1 MILKQQSEQI
11 EFGCEDARYIFLK
24 SGDIREFTNGPFML
38 NQFVGN
44 PLDGS
49 LNNIYL
55 KILEPHL
62 KVYPLLGRASK
73 SRVYQCGDSL
83 VNEGTAG
90 DVTYAVT
97 FTFAP
102 GGIWFWHVTLHGHGE
117 RVQLIYGQDVGVADK
132 NAVRTNELYMS
143 QYLDHFIHEG
153 DLGYTV
159 CSRQN
164 QNQGGRFPYLQ
175 QGCLDRKII
184 GYCTDAMQFYG
195 KSYRKTNRIEALYN
209 EPLKEKYQFELSYI
223 GLWTDVF
230 ALDGPQQTT
239 FYGIFK
245 PTMETSVKAALYM
258 KDIHQ
263 AYAAMNGD
271 GGHISD
277 RSKTSGHPQ
286 AGEGDSCNKALPPV
300 ALKAEFAGPYCSPE
314 MSGPELDAWF
324 PSRILEE
331 YHKGHLLSF
340 FKEDHT
346 HVVLQEKELLV
357 ERPHGNI
364 ITTLPEDRK
373 IRKDLMTSTN
383 FMYGLFHGQTA
394 MGNTDSNRLLC
405 ANRGLLNI
413 LKYTGQRIYVKIGG
427 QYHILTLPAV
437 YETALN
443 YSRWYYKIG
452 DDMLMITADAMAKA
466 PVMGLHGCSV
476 KGRSYEFI
484 VTSQLAMG
492 GAEFNEAIR
501 AEIDGAAVTI
511 SPVED
516 SGICQ
521 VYPKLQFRMEFPE
534 GARISDDRI
543 FYTDDAVRNGTLLCA
558 AFTGSTFSVRI
569 LGTMDG
575 CWPQISDSSPEG
587 ELECYITFY
596 EAFRRGLTL
605 GFSREC
611 SAQAPQRQAMEK
623 LNVLTTWYIHNAFVH
638 FYTPRGLEQC
648 SGAAWGTRDVCQ
660 GPMELFLTTA
670 HFELARETLLEVFAH
685 QNIDT
690 MEWPQW
696 FMFDHYPY
704 MAGDCHGDV
713 IFWPLKCLGDYLDAT
728 EDFGILD
735 VEVPYRHNNG
745 TATAPET
752 VKAHAALAL
761 EAIRQRFTG
770 GKDLISYAGGDWDDT
785 LQPADPAMKKRLISA
800 WTQALAYQTLSRL
813 GTQLELSGDTALG
826 AQVLALSER
835 IGEAFKQY
843 LICDGVIAG
852 FGCIGADGQLSY
864 MLHPRDEDTGIHYRL
879 LPLTRSI
886 ISGLVSKDQ
895 ARANIKIIDE
905 HLSFPDGVRLMDRPA
920 RYDGGVSH
928 YFQRAEQA
936 ANVGREISL
945 QYVHAH
951 IRYIEAMA
959 AYGDGERVFDSLMK
973 IVPINIKDAVGH
985 GALRQSNAYFSSSE
999 GDFKDR
1005 YEYADKFDLL
1015 KTGEIPVKGGWR
1027 IYSSGPGI
1035 FLGRLI
1041 GNMLGI
1047 REKAHGLEIDPV
1059 LPAKL
1064 DGLTLD
1070 YECFGKRIRFIYH
1083 VDGRGAGV
1091 SEILCDGKPVPM
1103 SVKDNPY
1110 RDGGAV
1116 VEKEPWME
1124 ATKVCSQIHVFL
1136 K

>member
-1 MILKQQSEQI
+1 MILRQQSEQI
-11 EFGCEDARYIFLK
+11 EFDCEDARYIFLK

-55 KILEPHL
+55 KIFEPQL
-62 KVYPLLGRASK
+62 KVYPLLGRTSK
-73 SRVYQCGDSL
+73 SRVYQCGDGL
-83 VNEGTAG
+83 VYEGTAG
-90 DVTYAVT
+90 AVAYSVT

-117 RVQLIYGQDVGVADK
+117 CVQLIYGQDVGVADK

-153 DLGYTV
+153 DMGYTV

-195 KSYRKTNRIEALYN
+195 KSYRKTNRIEALYH

-223 GLWTDVF
+223 GLWTEVF
-230 ALDGPQQTT
+230 ALDSPRQTT

-245 PTMETSVKAALYM
+245 PTMETPVRTALYM
-258 KDIHQ
+258 EAIHE
-263 AYAAMNGD
+263 AYAS
-271 GGHISD
+271 ISNTD
-277 RSKTSGHPQ
+277 AHTRGSSLACGKDCG
-286 AGEGDSCNKALPPV
+286 CKKALSPV
-300 ALKAEFAGPYCSPE
+300 ELSAEFAGPYCSPE
-314 MSGPELDAWF
+314 ISGPELDAWF
-324 PSRILEE
+324 PSRILGE
-331 YHKGHLLSF
+331 YHKGRLISF

-383 FMYGLFHGQTA
+383 FMYGLFHGQVA

-413 LKYTGQRIYVKIGG
+413 LKYTGQRIYVKIDG

-443 YSRWYYKIG
+443 YSRWYYKI
-452 DDMLMITADAMAKA
+452 DDDLLIITADAMAET
-466 PVMGLHGCSV
+466 PVMGLHGRSV
-476 KGRSYEFI
+476 KGRSYDFI
-484 VTSQLAMG
+484 ITSQLSMG
-492 GAEFNEAIR
+492 GAEFNEPIK
-501 AEIDGAAVTI
+501 AEIDGVEVI
-511 SPVED
+511 LSPVED

-521 VYPKLQFRMEFPE
+521 VYPKLQYRMVFPE
-534 GARISDDRI
+534 GAHISDDRI
-543 FYTDDAVRNGTLLCA
+543 FYTDDTPRNGTLLCA
-558 AFTGSTFSVRI
+558 AFSGSSFSLTI
-569 LGTMDG
+569 SGTLDG
-575 CWPQISDSSPEG
+575 NWPERTHCSTEM
-587 ELECYITFY
+587 ELERYTAFY

-605 GFSREC
+605 GFDREVHV
-611 SAQAPQRQAMEK
+611 SASQRQAVEK

-713 IFWPLKCLGDYLDAT
+713 VFWPLKCLGDYLEAT
-728 EDFGILD
+728 EDFAILKED
-735 VEVPYRHNNG
+735 IPYRHNDG
-745 TATAPET
+745 TVTSPET
-752 VKAHAALAL
+752 VTAHVILAL

-770 GKDLISYAGGDWDDT
+770 GMDLISYAGGDWDDT
-785 LQPADPAMKKRLISA
+785 LQPADPAMKERLISA

-813 GTQLELSGDTALG
+813 GTQLELSGDAALG
-826 AQVLALSER
+826 ARVVALAER
-835 IGEAFKQY
+835 IGDAFKQY

-852 FGCIGADGQLSY
+852 FGCLGDDGRLSY
-864 MLHPRDEDTGIHYRL
+864 MLHPRDENTGIHYRL

-895 ARANIKIIDE
+895 AQANIKIIDE
-905 HLSFPDGVRLMDRPA
+905 HLNFPDGVRLMDRPA

-959 AYGDGERVFDSLMK
+959 VYGDGERVFDSLMK
-973 IVPINIKDAVGH
+973 IIPINIKDAVGH

-1005 YEYADKFDLL
+1005 YEYAEKFEQL

-1070 YECFGKRIRFIYH
+1070 YECYGKRICFTYH
-1083 VDGRGAGV
+1083 VGARGAGV
-1091 SEILCDGKPVPM
+1091 SEILCDGKQIPM
-1103 SVKDNPY
+1103 SVTANPY
-1110 RDGGAV
+1110 RDGGTV
-1116 VEKEPWME
+1116 IGKGPWME
-1124 ATKVCSQIHVFL
+1124 ATKNCSQVHVFL